1 MKIEQIQHGTVLV
14 LVPDAALIE
23 EEAEDFAVR
32 VRDCFQAGNV
42 KIVLQMN
49 NVPFIDSAGLETLL
63 ALYGEAMALGGELK
77 ISAPTEIGRDIFK
90 ATRLDNVVE
99 IHESTPDARRS
110 FV

>member
-1 MKIEQIQHGTVLV
+1 
-14 LVPDAALIE
+14 
-23 EEAEDFAVR
+23 
-32 VRDCFQAGNV
+32 
-42 KIVLQMN
+42 
-49 NVPFIDSAGLETLL
+49 
-63 ALYGEAMALGGELK
+63 MALGGELK